1 MSHDKI
7 SAAARERMA
16 RTGEPYAAAR
26 RAVIREHDAAS
37 RVTESSPGTTNMYDT
52 TGNMHDTTGNMHDTT
67 GNMHDTTTTQGTAG
81 AQDTTTTQGR
91 QFFELKYRNEGLDR
105 IGLVM
110 DTIAGGGPGRS
121 GAEVDANQIRIR
133 VPGFNLDI
141 PRECV
146 QSAERSF
153 ANLHGTSG
161 VHGGRGK
168 WLVNGAQDGLVEL
181 ILAPPCY
188 TSRSLATLARRAP
201 VRSLT
206 LSLVDPD
213 GFINQVS

>member
-37 RVTESSPGTTNMYDT
+37 RVTESSPGTTNMY
-52 TGNMHDTTGNMHDTT
+52 DTT

>member
-37 RVTESSPGTTNMYDT
+37 RVTESSPGTTNMY
-52 TGNMHDTTGNMHDTT
+52 DTT

-181 ILAPPCY
+181 TLAPPCY